1 MRLIA
6 AIILFAARAPM
17 VLALVVLV
25 GGGAATCRADA
36 KQAEVTGT
44 WKWVRKSADG
54 QESETT
60 ASLKQ
65 EGNKLTGK
73 VTTEAGEI
81 DIKNGTVMGGNVS
94 FEITSDAGGT
104 EIHVRFTGKLQ
115 GDSIKGK
122 AEITRKGNTMT
133 RDWEPKRIKA
143 EKSEAP
149 PSLAEVVAKIDENIE
164 KNRVKQKI
172 VGLSVI
178 IVHDQDVLLAKGY
191 GYANLASKTP
201 ADKQTVYRVRSEER
215 RVGKEV
221 RTRR

>member
-1 MRLIA
+1 MKRTVPLST
-6 AIILFAARAPM
+6 
-17 VLALVVLV
+17 LALKMLALAALV
-25 GGGAATCRADA
+25 GGVAATGGADDKKADA
-36 KQAEVTGT
+36 TGT
-44 WKWVRKSADG
+44 WKWVRKSPDG
-54 QESETT
+54 QESEAT

-81 DIKNGTVMGGNVS
+81 NIKNGTVVDGNVS
-94 FEITSDAGGT
+94 FEISIDAGGS
-104 EIHVRFTGKLQ
+104 EIHVKFTGKLQ
-115 GDSIKGK
+115 GDGIKGK
-122 AEITRKGNTMT
+122 AEITRDGNTMT
-133 RDWEPKRIKA
+133 RDWEPKRIKE
-143 EKSEAP
+143 EKSGAP

-172 VGLSVI
+172 VGMSVV